1 MPQESKE
8 IIEKFLE
15 CINDPKVK
23 DLENYLEQTVQYTFD
38 SKVIFKN
45 INEAQD
51 YYRKERDDDE
61 STSQWALVEL
71 EPQQEN
77 TNQIR
82 ARILHDNTTSDTIY
96 TFSDQGKIQL
106 IKVVNWIFF
115 NKEFSLSKKKED
127 IRISIL

>member
-23 DLENYLEQTVQYTFD
+23 DLENYLEHNVQYTFD

-61 STSQWALVEL
+61 STSQWGLVEL

-106 IKVVNWIFF
+106 IKVVN
-115 NKEFSLSKKKED
+115 
-127 IRISIL
+127 

>member
-1 MPQESKE
+1 MV
-8 IIEKFLE
+8 FLSAK
-15 CINDPKVK
+15 I
-23 DLENYLEQTVQYTFD
+23 NYLIW
-38 SKVIFKN
+38 SCSAKVIFKN

-106 IKVVNWIFF
+106 IKVVNCIFF
-115 NKEFSLSKKKED
+115 KF
-127 IRISIL
+127 IT

>member
-23 DLENYLEQTVQYTFD
+23 DLENYFEQTVQYTFD

-106 IKVVNWIFF
+106 IKVVN
-115 NKEFSLSKKKED
+115 
-127 IRISIL
+127 